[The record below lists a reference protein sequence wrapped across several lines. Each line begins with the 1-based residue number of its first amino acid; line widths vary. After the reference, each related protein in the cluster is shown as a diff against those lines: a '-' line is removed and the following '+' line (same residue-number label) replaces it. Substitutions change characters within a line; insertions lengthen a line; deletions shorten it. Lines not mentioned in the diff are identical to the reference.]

1 MLHASTKSSMKRS
14 GIAQDSIQS
23 QLNIQLPIYQIFFRV
38 LPLCCIDSL
47 LHIVWFFHLFSSS
60 VYGFLWIS
68 SSLLCVNVSVL
79 QSFENQVQWNVSFR
93 TVLKHSRQSKRSLL
107 KLQAIMFHKLVTEGN
122 LFGRVIGR
130 KTDFSSMDVFQL
142 YFSTTHQQIYCSST
156 HGNSVVAA

>member
-1 MLHASTKSSMKRS
+1 MLHASTMKRS
-14 GIAQDSIQS
+14 GIAHDSIQIYNFPFVKYFFAFFLYAVLIIL
-23 QLNIQLPIYQIFFRV
+23 LN
-38 LPLCCIDSL
+38 
-47 LHIVWFFHLFSSS
+47 IVWFSNLFFSS
-60 VYGFLWIS
+60 VYDFLWIL
-68 SSLLCVNVSVL
+68 SSLFCVNASVL
-79 QSFENQVQWNVSFR
+79 QSFENQVQWNVSFQ

-107 KLQAIMFHKLVTEGN
+107 KLLAIMFHNLVTEGN